1 MILLQCLSFGQV
13 AAAPLVRSWSGAGA
27 GVGRSVLSRA
37 SGPARSLVGRA
48 RARAAQ
54 VVPALART
62 RPEPAKVK
70 DDAN

>member
-1 MILLQCLSFGQV
+1 VILLQCLSFGQV

-27 GVGRSVLSRA
+27 GVGRSALSRA
-37 SGPARSLVGRA
+37 SGLARSLAGRVH
-48 RARAAQ
+48 ARAAQ

-62 RPEPAKVK
+62 RSEPGDVK